1 MIKPITKDVAGFK
14 KLTGIKVKTAK
25 EITISRIY
33 SILVNYGKDRTWL
46 IFWLERNGYTGK
58 LKDLN
63 DTQVDEV
70 YAKLRAEL
78 HKVRSIP

>member
-33 SILVNYGKDRTWL
+33 SILVNHGKDRAWL
-46 IFWLERNGYTGK
+46 WFWLDDNGYETN
-58 LKDLN
+58 LKRCTDA
-63 DTQVDEV
+63 QVEEV
-70 YAKLRAEL
+70 YGRIKEVLSGRG
-78 HKVRSIP
+78 I

>member
-46 IFWLERNGYTGK
+46 WFWLDDNGYETN
-58 LKDLN
+58 LKRCTDA
-63 DTQVDEV
+63 QVEEV
-70 YAKLRAEL
+70 YGRIKEVLSGRG
-78 HKVRSIP
+78 I